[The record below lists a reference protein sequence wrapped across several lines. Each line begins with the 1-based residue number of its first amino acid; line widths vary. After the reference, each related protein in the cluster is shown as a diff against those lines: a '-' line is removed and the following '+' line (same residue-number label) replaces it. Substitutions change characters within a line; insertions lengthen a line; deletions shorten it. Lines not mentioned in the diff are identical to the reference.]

1 MSLRSLC
8 PGGRGFP
15 APFTIDAAFRALATL
30 SRVSG
35 LPNSSS
41 SANVALTAL
50 GPFFLTALT
59 TFLTFDFPMPCP
71 DVSWAKLYEP
81 PACERNALLE
91 KTSADALMRGILF
104 CVCYIACRKKSSI
117 DLLSFGSQS
126 VPYSFRRR
134 ISFRLR
140 HDYQRFSV
148 GRKFVL
154 CQNLRNLIWAQSI

>member
-1 MSLRSLC
+1 MSLRSLW
-8 PGGRGFP
+8 PGGGGFP

-30 SRVSG
+30 SCVSG

-50 GPFFLTALT
+50 GPRFLTALT

-91 KTSADALMRGILF
+91 KTSVLAAMSGIVV
-104 CVCYIACRKKSSI
+104 CVCCFTCRKKSSI
-117 DLLSFGSQS
+117 YFFSVWRQS
-126 VPYSFRRR
+126 VSYSFRWR
-134 ISFRLR
+134 ISFWLR
-140 HDYQRFSV
+140 HNNKSV
-148 GRKFVL
+148 STG
-154 CQNLRNLIWAQSI
+154 